1 MSVAAARRS
10 VAFNSLAGQWSSIGV
25 SLVGAAYAVALIV
38 GFVTRG
44 LSSPIV
50 DPLLA
55 IMELLTTIAAPL
67 LLVMMAAIHG
77 RASNE
82 RPLAGLV
89 ALVFMALATGITSVV
104 HFVQLTAMRQLGT
117 AGLVWPSPLY
127 AAELLAWDVFVGLSL
142 VFAACALETTRGHR
156 LARIGLLTCGVLC
169 LFGVLGPASGR
180 MRLQFVGVF
189 GYGVVLPVV
198 CLSVSDVF
206 RHDRALTVWPDPKA

>member
-1 MSVAAARRS
+1 MSAVARRS
-10 VAFNSLAGQWSSIGV
+10 VPFNSMAGLWSSLGV
-25 SLVGAAYAVALIV
+25 SLVGAVYAVALIV

-55 IMELLTTIAAPL
+55 MMEVLTTIAAPL
-67 LLVMMAAIHG
+67 LLIMMAAVHG

-82 RPLAGLV
+82 RPLAGLA
-89 ALVFMALATGITSVV
+89 ALIFMALATGVTSVV

-127 AAELLAWDVFVGLSL
+127 AAELLAWDVFVGLAL
-142 VFAACALETTRGHR
+142 VFAACALETTRGQR
-156 LARIGLLTCGVLC
+156 LARLGLLTCGVLC
-169 LFGVLGPASGR
+169 LVGVLGPASGR

-198 CLSVSDVF
+198 CLSVANLF
-206 RHDRALTVWPDPKA
+206 RLDRALTD

>member
-1 MSVAAARRS
+1 MTVAGVRPPGT
-10 VAFNSLAGQWSSIGV
+10 FNSMAGQWSSLGV
-25 SLVGAAYAVALIV
+25 SLVGAVYAVALIV

-82 RPLAGLV
+82 RPLAGMV

-142 VFAACALETTRGHR
+142 VFAALALETTRGQR
-156 LARIGLLTCGVLC
+156 LVRLGLLTCGLLC
-169 LFGVLGPASGR
+169 LVGVLGPASGN

-189 GYGVVLPVV
+189 GYGLVLPVV
-198 CLSVSDVF
+198 CFGVSNLF
-206 RHDRALTVWPDPKA
+206 RLDRAR